1 MGIQVAGDAMDMNEV
16 YLEGVWCRKGKGL
29 GDPEEPWHFLDRQG
43 EGNPQREP
51 YVVQSD
57 PWEEK
62 WSPTHGSVRSPG
74 SQRRRLSG
82 RERSNVQS
90 QKKKKKKRREWSI
103 ESSTAE
109 RTTQA
114 EAGAVLMGV

>member
-1 MGIQVAGDAMDMNEV
+1 MGLQLAGDAMEMNEV
-16 YLEGVWCRKGKGL
+16 YLEGVQCRKGKGL

-43 EGNPQREP
+43 DGGPQRES
-51 YVVQSD
+51 YAVQSD

-62 WSPTHGSVRSPG
+62 WSATRGSVRSPE
-74 SQRRRLSG
+74 SQRRLSR
-82 RERSNVQS
+82 REWSNVQS
-90 QKKKKKKRREWSI
+90 QKKKKKKEWST

-109 RTTQA
+109 RTAQA